1 MDFEAEPT
9 DTPAGLVGNMPAV
22 ASGGQRVR
30 DIVRETV
37 AEVAPDELIVVEG
50 LFRFD
55 DDRVARLLASRTG
68 RHEPLGFGLEE
79 VAALVTPIV
88 WTALD
93 EAARQAAGEAVGRAV
108 RRSTRWLRTITR
120 SPAAPQVLPAL
131 TSGQLQA
138 VRERVLELAAESG
151 IAPEAAAALAERLV
165 ARLVLGA
172 GGESTGERHDGEA
185 ADVEEPPGDAGRTG
199 GSASGI

>member
-1 MDFEAEPT
+1 M
-9 DTPAGLVGNMPAV
+9 
-22 ASGGQRVR
+22 R
-30 DIVRETV
+30 DVVRETV

-50 LFRFD
+50 LCRFD
-55 DDRVARLLASRTG
+55 DDRVARLLAGRTG

-79 VAALVTPIV
+79 VAAMVTPIV

-93 EAARQAAGEAVGRAV
+93 EAARQAAGAAVGTAV
-108 RRSTRWLRTITR
+108 RRSARWLRTITR
-120 SPAAPQVLPAL
+120 GPAAPQVLPAL
-131 TSGQLQA
+131 TSGQLQT

-172 GGESTGERHDGEA
+172 GGESTGERRDDEP
-185 ADVEEPPGDAGRTG
+185 ADVEESDGVGEEPPGGAGRTD
-199 GSASGI
+199 GSASGT